1 MNCNQRLEETTND
14 ILTRLG
20 VSEVSHG
27 GMRLR
32 NAVLLA
38 ASRQRCHLSVSALAE
53 TIAAPLGKKP
63 QEIANSMRCAY
74 ETAYKKTAF
83 AALSALCQNPAKKP
97 KMSEFIAMTAEMV
110 RYATEQ
116 SIL

>member
-1 MNCNQRLEETTND
+1 MNVDKRLEEITNN

-27 GMRLR
+27 GLRLR
-32 NAVLLA
+32 TAVLLA
-38 ASRQRCHLSVSALAE
+38 ASGQRRHLSISALSE

-63 QEIANSMRCAY
+63 QEITNSMRCAY

-83 AALSALCQNPAKKP
+83 TALSSLCQNPVGKP
-97 KMSEFIAMTAEMV
+97 KMSEFIAVTAEMV
-110 RYATEQ
+110 RYTFEM
-116 SIL
+116 SVL